1 MIIAP
6 YLNYHNEYDEKKLRD
21 MGILNDDE
29 RAVIIEDIIE
39 AELKRQEEFLSIA
52 RNLLYPTKAKFGD
65 EFNSDEESEFY
76 SQMFLIGNKLA
87 FNLNNFIPNIRQVFT
102 LDASTAQDIL
112 EEVYSFLDIFENHS
126 YAVRH
131 VFSLNPYY
139 QMITEWRNEIQETF
153 TNEKFIARAGV
164 LKTKPPQ
171 RDIKNEN
178 SVKSFHRIEWLG
190 TQKELGEMF
199 IELRKNGWIKCGELR
214 DIADAIESCFT
225 KSDTMKVYF
234 RLPHPKNPY
243 PAIYTKR
250 YIKRFD
256 EVKPNVEKKNNEK
269 KE

>member
-112 EEVYSFLDIFENHS
+112 E
-126 YAVRH
+126 
-131 VFSLNPYY
+131 
-139 QMITEWRNEIQETF
+139 
-153 TNEKFIARAGV
+153 
-164 LKTKPPQ
+164 
-171 RDIKNEN
+171 
-178 SVKSFHRIEWLG
+178 
-190 TQKELGEMF
+190 
-199 IELRKNGWIKCGELR
+199 
-214 DIADAIESCFT
+214 
-225 KSDTMKVYF
+225 
-234 RLPHPKNPY
+234 
-243 PAIYTKR
+243 
-250 YIKRFD
+250 
-256 EVKPNVEKKNNEK
+256 
-269 KE
+269 